1 MAVLSMA
8 RQHRLMQ
15 LQHTLGILAS
25 CDRNKC
31 SHSGC
36 TVACLQKLLLNASQE
51 CKWRVLMQLP
61 CPTAVLF

>member
-1 MAVLSMA
+1 M
-8 RQHRLMQ
+8 H

-25 CDRNKC
+25 CDRIIC